1 MCYIIYN
8 LERLDTHMEP
18 ELMSKDTLLSELYAQ
33 TSPEFMKKI
42 GEIVTERLLKRIPN
56 YYQGG
61 AKGLFERYCNRLGGY
76 ANVYF
81 RLGRAGFN
89 PEFYLTYTH
98 YDSELELLKL
108 RDKDLSPYYLLTD
121 QDIDQIVNHF
131 VVSVNYYLGE
141 QPKTK
146 ADVDKEPHLTIRLV
160 KPAHIITSKSLGII

>member
-1 MCYIIYN
+1 MKAV
-8 LERLDTHMEP
+8 T
-18 ELMSKDTLLSELYAQ
+18 MSKDELLSELYAQ

-42 GEIVTERLLKRIPN
+42 GKMVTERLLEQIPS

-61 AKGLFERYCNRLGGY
+61 AKGLFERYYNRLGGY

-98 YDSELELLKL
+98 YNSDSELLMLK
-108 RDKDLSPYYLLTD
+108 DKDLSPYYLLTD
-121 QDIDQIVNHF
+121 KDIDQIVNHF

-146 ADVDKEPHLTIRLV
+146 TEVTKEPRLMV
-160 KPAHIITSKSLGII
+160 QLVEPAHIITSKSLGIV

>member
-1 MCYIIYN
+1 MKA
-8 LERLDTHMEP
+8 LT
-18 ELMSKDTLLSELYAQ
+18 MSKDELLSELYTQ

-42 GEIVTERLLKRIPN
+42 GEMVTERLLERIPS
-56 YYQGG
+56 YYQGS
-61 AKGLFERYCNRLGGY
+61 AQGLFERYCNRLGGY

-98 YDSELELLKL
+98 YDSELELLQLK
-108 RDKDLSPYYLLTD
+108 DKDLSPYYLLTNK
-121 QDIDQIVNHF
+121 DIDQIVNHF

-146 ADVDKEPHLTIRLV
+146 ADKEPRLMIQFV
-160 KPAHIITSKSLGII
+160 EPAHIITSKSLGIV

>member
-1 MCYIIYN
+1 MKA
-8 LERLDTHMEP
+8 LT
-18 ELMSKDTLLSELYAQ
+18 MSKDELLSELYAQ

-42 GEIVTERLLKRIPN
+42 GEIVTKRLLEQIPH

-61 AKGLFERYCNRLGGY
+61 AQGLFERYCNRLGGY

-121 QDIDQIVNHF
+121 KDIDQIVNHF

-146 ADVDKEPHLTIRLV
+146 AKVNEEPRLMV
-160 KPAHIITSKSLGII
+160 QFVEPAHIITSKSLGII